1 MFAITST
8 ETFSEANAEVFA
20 DFADANDA
28 AFDWSVELSGRPVLI
43 WKLTRNQP
51 IKWMKVTAWFFTQTH
66 SLFSQMFITNDF
78 AKKDLACQIAMANY
92 KKQLERENHYRQ
104 QVRDGLIPAPNWN
117 DTQTW
122 NISDRD

>member
-8 ETFSEANAEVFA
+8 ETFSEANAEIFA
-20 DFADANDA
+20 DFDDANDA
-28 AFDWSVELSGRPVLI
+28 AFDWSAELSGRPVLI
-43 WKLTRNQP
+43 WKLTRSQP

-66 SLFSQMFITNDF
+66 HTMFITNSF
-78 AKKDLACQIAMANY
+78 ADSNPAMQLAMANY

-104 QVRDGLIPAPNWN
+104 QVRDGIIPAPNYN
-117 DTQTW
+117 YTETW

>member
-51 IKWMKVTAWFFTQTH
+51 IKWMKVTA
-66 SLFSQMFITNDF
+66 
-78 AKKDLACQIAMANY
+78 
-92 KKQLERENHYRQ
+92 
-104 QVRDGLIPAPNWN
+104 
-117 DTQTW
+117 
-122 NISDRD
+122 

>member
-43 WKLTRNQP
+43 WKLTHNQP
-51 IKWMKVTAWFFTQTH
+51 IKWMKVTA
-66 SLFSQMFITNDF
+66 
-78 AKKDLACQIAMANY
+78 
-92 KKQLERENHYRQ
+92 
-104 QVRDGLIPAPNWN
+104 
-117 DTQTW
+117 
-122 NISDRD
+122 